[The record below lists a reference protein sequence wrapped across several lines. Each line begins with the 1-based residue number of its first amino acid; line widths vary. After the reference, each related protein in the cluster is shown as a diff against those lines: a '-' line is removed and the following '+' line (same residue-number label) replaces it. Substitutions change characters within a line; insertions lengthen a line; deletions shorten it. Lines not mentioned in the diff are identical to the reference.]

1 MSAIGD
7 TSTNWK
13 ENIRERVDSIR
24 AWLSIQFEPA
34 PSKVGL
40 KELTH
45 TFFKM
50 GATGFGGGFAIL
62 GNIRRVVVRQKRW
75 MTEHEFLDAVS
86 LAQSLPGA
94 NAANAITYI
103 GLKLAGLKGALVSV
117 VSFLVPSFI
126 VMLGLSIAHG
136 YLVVFPDARRVFQGF
151 SAAVVGLIA
160 ANTVRLGKTAVQKQW
175 HLELGVAVGF
185 LLIFTETTIA
195 EVVLLSGL
203 IGVFIH
209 SFKTRARRRVRKK
222 LRNRKTATEPETETE
237 TEVTNEA
244 HTEVTAPAEVT
255 GERRLLSFAAPILLL
270 LVALPFLEQFVIIWR
285 LITIFLRIGTVTFG
299 GGYVMVPQIEA
310 DVVEVHQ
317 WLTHAE
323 FADGMAFGQITPGPI
338 LITATFVGYKVAGL
352 AGALAATIAAFLPSF
367 VMTSIAGTSLKRFQA
382 NNQVQAFLTGVA
394 PAVVGMMAAAGVS
407 LARSGLGSSATSYG
421 VATLAFLLMMRA
433 RLNPVLI
440 ILGCGFLQWLISRG
454 LIF

>member
-1 MSAIGD
+1 
-7 TSTNWK
+7 
-13 ENIRERVDSIR
+13 
-24 AWLSIQFEPA
+24 
-34 PSKVGL
+34 
-40 KELTH
+40 
-45 TFFKM
+45 M

-222 LRNRKTATEPETETE
+222 LRNRKAETEPETETATE
-237 TEVTNEA
+237 TETAVTNEA
-244 HTEVTAPAEVT
+244 RTEVTAPAEVT
-255 GERRLLSFAAPILLL
+255 GERRLLSFAAPILLF

-323 FADGMAFGQITPGPI
+323 FADDGSVLCVRVRLSRAGQNRHAHSRSWCRRRSSSFAQRNGRRHRRPSNESAFCAR
-338 LITATFVGYKVAGL
+338 ATRRYRAQRHS
-352 AGALAATIAAFLPSF
+352 A
-367 VMTSIAGTSLKRFQA
+367 KRQ
-382 NNQVQAFLTGVA
+382 GHR
-394 PAVVGMMAAAGVS
+394 VVHG
-407 LARSGLGSSATSYG
+407 
-421 VATLAFLLMMRA
+421 
-433 RLNPVLI
+433 RLD
-440 ILGCGFLQWLISRG
+440 Q
-454 LIF
+454 

>member
-7 TSTNWK
+7 TSTSWK

-24 AWLSIQFEPA
+24 AWLAIQFEPA
-34 PSKVGL
+34 PSKVAL
-40 KELTH
+40 KELT
-45 TFFKM
+45 TAFFTM

-75 MTEHEFLDAVS
+75 LTEHEFLDAVS

-117 VSFLVPSFI
+117 VSFLVPSFL

-136 YLVVFPDARRVFQGF
+136 YLIVFPDARRVFQGF

-203 IGVFIH
+203 IGVFIQ
-209 SFKTRARRRVRKK
+209 SFKSRARRRVRKK
-222 LRNRKTATEPETETE
+222 LRSKKSDNEPEVES
-237 TEVTNEA
+237 EA
-244 HTEVTAPAEVT
+244 EADTAEEPVQEEAT
-255 GERRLLSFAAPILLL
+255 RERRLFSFAAPILLVL
-270 LVALPFLEQFVIIWR
+270 IALPFLEQFVILWR
-285 LITIFLRIGTVTFG
+285 LIVIFLRIGTVTFG

-338 LITATFVGYKVAGL
+338 LITSTFVGYKVAGI

-367 VMTSIAGTSLKRFQA
+367 VLTSIAGTSLNRFQS
-382 NNQVQAFLTGVA
+382 NKQVQAFLAGIA

-440 ILGCGFLQWLISRG
+440 ILGCGFLQWVISRG
-454 LIF
+454 LI

>member
-7 TSTNWK
+7 TSTSWK
-13 ENIRERVDSIR
+13 ENLRDRVASIR
-24 AWLSIQFEPA
+24 AWLAIQFEPA
-34 PSKVGL
+34 PSKVEL
-40 KELTH
+40 KELT
-45 TFFKM
+45 TAFFKM

-75 MTEHEFLDAVS
+75 LTEHEFLDAVS

-103 GLKLAGLKGALVSV
+103 GLKLGGIKGALVSV
-117 VSFLVPSFI
+117 TSFLVPSFL

-136 YLVVFPDARRVFQGF
+136 YLIVFPDARRVFQGF

-203 IGVFIH
+203 IGVFIQ
-209 SFKTRARRRVRKK
+209 SFKNRARRRVRKK
-222 LRNRKTATEPETETE
+222 LRSKKTDTEHEVESEGEGEAETAE
-237 TEVTNEA
+237 EA
-244 HTEVTAPAEVT
+244 QEEAPR
-255 GERRLLSFAAPILLL
+255 ERRLFSFAAPILLVL
-270 LVALPFLEQFVIIWR
+270 IALPFLEQFVIIWR
-285 LITIFLRIGTVTFG
+285 LIVIFLRIGTVTFG

-338 LITATFVGYKVAGL
+338 LITATFVGYKVAGV

-367 VMTSIAGTSLKRFQA
+367 VLTSIAGTSLNRFQS
-382 NNQVQAFLTGVA
+382 NKQVQAFLAGIA

-440 ILGCGFLQWLISRG
+440 ILGCGFLQWVISRG
-454 LIF
+454 LI

>member
-1 MSAIGD
+1 VSAVGD
-7 TSTNWK
+7 NSTNWK
-13 ENIRERVDSIR
+13 EGIRERVDSIR

-40 KELTH
+40 KELTR
-45 TFFKM
+45 TFFAM

-117 VSFLVPSFI
+117 ASFLVPAFL

-209 SFKTRARRRVRKK
+209 SFKSRARRRVRKK
-222 LRNRKTATEPETETE
+222 LRTKKTEPETENETQ
-237 TEVTNEA
+237 TEVAETAEA
-244 HTEVTAPAEVT
+244 TS
-255 GERRLLSFAAPILLL
+255 ERRLFSFAAPILLL
-270 LVALPFLEQFVIIWR
+270 FVALPFLEHFVIIWR
-285 LITIFLRIGTVTFG
+285 LIAIFLRIGTVTFG

-310 DVVEVHQ
+310 DVVEVHG

-338 LITATFVGYKVAGL
+338 LITATFVGYKVAGIS
-352 AGALAATIAAFLPSF
+352 GAIAATIAAFLPSF
-367 VMTSIAGTSLKRFQA
+367 VMTSIAGTSLKRFQT

-433 RLNPVLI
+433 RFNPVLI